1 MGEQTHRRKK
11 GPFQF
16 LQFSM
21 IGFSNAAIDIG
32 TLNLL
37 LILFHTDDRVW
48 LITFNTIAYTLAV
61 ANSYFWNA
69 SFTFKRTAK
78 GNGRQRI
85 LFIVQGIISLGV
97 NNLMFV
103 VFNEVLKWIGI
114 PSWLLY
120 NISKGIAMAL
130 SFTASFFMMKY
141 LVFKD
146 TKRHYM
152 EEGK

>member
-1 MGEQTHRRKK
+1 MENGKRKK

-37 LILFHTDDRVW
+37 LILFQTDERGW
-48 LITFNTIAYTLAV
+48 LIAFNTIAYTLAV

-69 SFTFKRTAK
+69 SFTFRRSAK
-78 GNGRQRI
+78 GSGRQRI
-85 LFIVQGIISLGV
+85 LFIVQGAVSLGV
-97 NNLMFV
+97 NNLMFL
-103 VFNEVLKWIGI
+103 VFNEILIWIGL

-120 NISKGIAMAL
+120 NISKGIAMAM

-141 LVFKD
+141 VVFRDAK
-146 TKRHYM
+146 KHYI